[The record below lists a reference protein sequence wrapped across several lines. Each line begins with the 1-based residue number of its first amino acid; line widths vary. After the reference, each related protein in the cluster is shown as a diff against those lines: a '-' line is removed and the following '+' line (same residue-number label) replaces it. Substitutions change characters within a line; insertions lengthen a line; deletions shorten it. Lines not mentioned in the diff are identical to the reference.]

1 MNKRQHRQMERYI
14 MFSVVRI
21 YVVKMTVLYKTIYRF
36 NAIPTK
42 LPRALFTK
50 LEQKIL
56 QFIWKHE
63 RP

>member
-1 MNKRQHRQMERYI
+1 MEQYI

-21 YVVKMTVLYKTIYRF
+21 NVVKMTILYKTIYRF